1 VRDVVGK
8 RQFVRNV
15 TLGDD
20 VDDVFSVKYKKPPRK
35 YANGFMFEVR
45 VADRTGDITVKFW
58 GPADEASVR
67 RIYDAFRDGDVVR
80 IKGQATT
87 YRDVMEISV
96 NAESGGLVRPV
107 QSSEYSYG
115 DFVGSSEKDPNQ
127 MMTQL
132 NSHIEKIENPHL
144 QRLLSSFF
152 SDEGFVDKFKRA
164 PASIS
169 IHANWIGGLLEHTL
183 NVTDICD
190 FLTKTYPKL
199 DKDLLLAG
207 AILHDIGKVIE
218 YSVTT
223 NIDESTDGML
233 RGHIV
238 AGAEMITGA
247 CENIPDFP
255 ENLKLKMA
263 HMILSHHGKPEQ
275 GSPKKPQFPEAA
287 VVNLADDMDAQIEQY
302 IRVKGEAQTDD
313 QWAYSKR
320 LGLIYL
326 G

>member
-1 VRDVVGK
+1 MRVVAGK
-8 RQFVRNV
+8 RQFVKNV
-15 TLGDD
+15 ALGDE

-58 GPADEASVR
+58 GPADEAAVR
-67 RIYDAFRDGDVVR
+67 RIYDTFKDGDVIRV
-80 IKGQATT
+80 KGQAST
-87 YRDVMEISV
+87 YRDVLEISV
-96 NAESGGLVRPV
+96 NVESGGLVMPV
-107 QSSEYSYG
+107 QVSEYRYD
-115 DFVGSSEKDPNQ
+115 DFVGSSKRDPDQ
-127 MMTQL
+127 MMSQL
-132 NSHIEKIENPHL
+132 NSFVGKIENPHL
-144 QRLLSSFF
+144 QRLLQSFF
-152 SDEGFVDKFKRA
+152 SDEEFVEKFKRA

-183 NVTDICD
+183 NVVNLCD
-190 FLTKTYPKL
+190 FLTNMYPKL

-207 AILHDIGKVIE
+207 AMLHDIGKVIE
-218 YSVTT
+218 YTVTT

-238 AGAEMITGA
+238 AGAEMITRA
-247 CENIPDFP
+247 CDNIQDFP

-263 HMILSHHGKPEQ
+263 HMILSHHGKPEH
-275 GSPKKPQFPEAA
+275 GSPKRPQFPEAA

-302 IRVKGEAQTDD
+302 VRVKEEAQTDD
-313 QWAYSKR
+313 QWTYSKR

>member
-1 VRDVVGK
+1 MVGK

-15 TLGDD
+15 ALGDE
-20 VDDVFSVKYKKPPRK
+20 VDDVFSVKYKKPPRR
-35 YANGFMFEVR
+35 YANGLMFEVR
-45 VADRTGDITVKFW
+45 VADRTGEITAKFW

-67 RIYDAFRDGDVVR
+67 KIYDAFKAGDVIRV
-80 IKGQATT
+80 KGQAAT

-96 NAESGGLVRPV
+96 NAESGGLVKPV
-107 QSSEYSYG
+107 LAAEYRYD
-115 DFVGSSEKDPNQ
+115 DFVGSSEKDPDQ

-132 NSHIEKIENPHL
+132 NSYVKKVENPHL

-152 SDEGFVDKFKRA
+152 SDEEFVDKFKRA

-183 NVTDICD
+183 NVTSICD
-190 FLTKTYPKL
+190 FLTKRYPKL
-199 DKDLLLAG
+199 DRDLLLSG
-207 AILHDIGKVIE
+207 AVLHDIGKVIE

-238 AGAEMITGA
+238 AGAEMITKT
-247 CENIPDFP
+247 CEKIPDFP

-275 GSPKKPQFPEAA
+275 GSPKRPQFPEAA

-302 IRVKGEAQTDD
+302 IRAKEEAQTEDH
-313 QWAYSKR
+313 WIYNKR

>member
-1 VRDVVGK
+1 MVGK
-8 RQFVRNV
+8 RQFVRNFA
-15 TLGDD
+15 LGDEI
-20 VDDVFSVKYKKPPRK
+20 DDVFSVKYKKPPRK

-45 VADRTGDITVKFW
+45 IADRTGDITVKFW

-67 RIYDAFRDGDVVR
+67 KTYDAFKAGEVVR
-80 IKGQATT
+80 VKGQAVT

-96 NAESGGLVRPV
+96 NVESGGFVKPV
-107 QSSEYSYG
+107 QAPEYRYE
-115 DFVGSSEKDPNQ
+115 DFVGRSEMDPDQ

-132 NSHIEKIENPHL
+132 NSYIKKVENAHL

-152 SDEGFVDKFKRA
+152 SDEEFVDKFKQA

-183 NVTDICD
+183 NVTSICD
-190 FLTKTYPKL
+190 FLMKRYPKL
-199 DKDLLLAG
+199 DKDLLLSG
-207 AILHDIGKVIE
+207 AVLHDIGKVVE

-238 AGAEMITGA
+238 AGSEMITKA
-247 CENIPDFP
+247 CEKIPDFP

-275 GSPKKPQFPEAA
+275 GSPKRPQFPEAA

-302 IRVKGEAQTDD
+302 IRAKEEAQTDD
-313 QWAYSKR
+313 HWIYNKR

>member
-1 VRDVVGK
+1 MVGK
-8 RQFVRNV
+8 RQFVRNFA
-15 TLGDD
+15 LGDEI
-20 VDDVFSVKYKKPPRK
+20 DDVFSVKYKKPPRK

-45 VADRTGDITVKFW
+45 IADRTGDITVKFW
-58 GPADEASVR
+58 GLADEASVR
-67 RIYDAFRDGDVVR
+67 KTYDAFKAGEVVR
-80 IKGQATT
+80 VKGQAVT

-96 NAESGGLVRPV
+96 NVESGGFVKPV
-107 QSSEYSYG
+107 QAPEYRYE
-115 DFVGSSEKDPNQ
+115 DFVGRSEMEPDQ

-132 NSHIEKIENPHL
+132 NSYIKKVENAHL

-152 SDEGFVDKFKRA
+152 SDEEFVDKFKQA

-183 NVTDICD
+183 NVTSICD
-190 FLTKTYPKL
+190 FLMRRYPKL
-199 DKDLLLAG
+199 DKDLLLSG
-207 AILHDIGKVIE
+207 AILHDIGKVVE

-238 AGAEMITGA
+238 AGSEMITKA
-247 CENIPDFP
+247 CEKIPDFP

-275 GSPKKPQFPEAA
+275 GSPKRPQFPEAA

-302 IRVKGEAQTDD
+302 IRAKEEAQTDD
-313 QWAYSKR
+313 HWIYNKR